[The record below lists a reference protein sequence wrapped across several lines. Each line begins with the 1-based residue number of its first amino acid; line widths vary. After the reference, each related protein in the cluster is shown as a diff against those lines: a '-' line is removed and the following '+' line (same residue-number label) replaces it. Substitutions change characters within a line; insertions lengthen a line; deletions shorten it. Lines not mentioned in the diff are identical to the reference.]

1 MCTEEEVE
9 ISSMEVEQGRYFAG
23 KFSKKNSLFFNE

>member
-1 MCTEEEVE
+1 MCIEEEVE

-23 KFSKKNSLFFNE
+23 KFSKKILFFINE